1 MVLKSYEIDSSTKK
15 ELNFLQQVYL
25 NFAQNLKIWQYGII
39 EKINQCNLFKLWQK
53 TKTSS
58 KFRASVSEY
67 VHFCQRFYSY
77 QRPLVPEPT
86 ALPTNTHLLSRCLDV
101 QLLCQRHYLPI
112 MDRIRYLTYQRRNK
126 PDFREIFLMAQPFL
140 YFFKKWAN
148 PGLFLYLFLVFSNKQ
163 YNS

>member
-1 MVLKSYEIDSSTKK
+1 
-15 ELNFLQQVYL
+15 
-25 NFAQNLKIWQYGII
+25 
-39 EKINQCNLFKLWQK
+39 
-53 TKTSS
+53 
-58 KFRASVSEY
+58 
-67 VHFCQRFYSY
+67 
-77 QRPLVPEPT
+77 
-86 ALPTNTHLLSRCLDV
+86 
-101 QLLCQRHYLPI
+101 